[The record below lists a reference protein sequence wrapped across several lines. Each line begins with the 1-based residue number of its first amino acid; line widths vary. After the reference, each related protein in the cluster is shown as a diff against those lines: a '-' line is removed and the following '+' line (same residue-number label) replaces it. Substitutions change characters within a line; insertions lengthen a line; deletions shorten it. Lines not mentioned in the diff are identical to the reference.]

1 MADIKKSGNISNDT
15 GSAYSNVTDT
25 QAKIN
30 NIQERFDDTTENDN
44 PYDGAIQY
52 MNKKVEETID
62 IVNLLEVNSSD
73 GASVATY
80 AMKLKSNPSIG
91 GVQFPGTA
99 NIDLP
104 GVNTEGNQDTTGT
117 AAKATKL
124 GTARTIGG
132 VSFDGTANINLPGV
146 NTSGTQNTSGNAAS
160 ATKLATAR
168 TIGGTSFDGT
178 GNIVPATAT
187 NTVGYKNSATNY
199 KLMPA
204 DFYMMN
210 STSNYAGG
218 YITIP
223 ALGEC
228 HAQLTLPLG
237 STVFK
242 KDTTIYSS
250 TTIADGV
257 EIWIVPFDGV
267 SVSSRR
273 IGSGGLGKAINMNDS
288 SQFDASKYYL
298 WIKITLG
305 EDVDAGVR
313 IYGGDVGF
321 GQ

>member
-1 MADIKKSGNISNDT
+1 MANIRKSNNISNDT
-15 GSAYSNVTDT
+15 GSAYSNVTNT

-52 MNKKVEETID
+52 INKKVEETID

-104 GVNTEGNQDTTGT
+104 GVNIAGNQDTT
-117 AAKATKL
+117 
-124 GTARTIGG
+124 
-132 VSFDGTANINLPGV
+132 
-146 NTSGTQNTSGNAAS
+146 GNAAS

-187 NTVGYKNSATNY
+187 NTVGYKNSNTNY
-199 KLMPA
+199 KLVPA

-223 ALGEC
+223 AGGEC
-228 HAQLTLPLG
+228 HAQLTLPLE

-250 TTIADGV
+250 ATVTDAV
-257 EIWIVPFDGV
+257 EIWMVPFDGV

-273 IGSGGLGKAINMNDS
+273 IGSGALGKAINLNDS

>member
-15 GSAYSNVTDT
+15 GSAYSNVTNT

-52 MNKKVEETID
+52 INKKVEETID

-91 GVQFPGTA
+91 GVQFPGTG
-99 NIDLP
+99 D
-104 GVNTEGNQDTTGT
+104 
-117 AAKATKL
+117 
-124 GTARTIGG
+124 
-132 VSFDGTANINLPGV
+132 INLPGV
-146 NTSGTQNTSGNAAS
+146 NIAGNQDTSGNAAS

-223 ALGEC
+223 AGGEC
-228 HAQLTLPLG
+228 HAQLTLPL
-237 STVFK
+237 SSIVFK
-242 KDTTIYSS
+242 KNVNIYSS
-250 TTIADGV
+250 AVVANAV
-257 EIWIVPFDGV
+257 EVWMVPFDGV
-267 SVSSRR
+267 SLSSRR
-273 IGSGGLGKAINMNDS
+273 IGSGALGKAINLNDS

>member
-15 GSAYSNVTDT
+15 GSAYSNVTNT

-30 NIQERFDDTTENDN
+30 NIQERFDDTTDNDN

-52 MNKKVEETID
+52 INKKVEETID

-91 GVQFPGTA
+91 GVQFPGTG
-99 NIDLP
+99 D
-104 GVNTEGNQDTTGT
+104 
-117 AAKATKL
+117 
-124 GTARTIGG
+124 
-132 VSFDGTANINLPGV
+132 INLPGV
-146 NTSGTQNTSGNAAS
+146 NIAGNQDTSGNAAS

-223 ALGEC
+223 ASGEC
-228 HAQLTLPLG
+228 HAQLTLPLE

-250 TTIADGV
+250 ATVTDAV
-257 EIWIVPFDGV
+257 EIWMVPFDGV

-273 IGSGGLGKAINMNDS
+273 IGSGALGKAINLNDS

>member
-1 MADIKKSGNISNDT
+1 MANIRKSNNISNDT
-15 GSAYSNVTDT
+15 GSAYSNVTNT

-52 MNKKVEETID
+52 INKKIEETID

-104 GVNTEGNQDTTGT
+104 GVNIAGNQDTT
-117 AAKATKL
+117 
-124 GTARTIGG
+124 
-132 VSFDGTANINLPGV
+132 
-146 NTSGTQNTSGNAAS
+146 GNAAS

-187 NTVGYKNSATNY
+187 NTVGYKNSNTNY
-199 KLMPA
+199 KLVPA

-223 ALGEC
+223 AGGEC
-228 HAQLTLPLG
+228 HAQLTLPL
-237 STVFK
+237 SSIVFK
-242 KDTTIYSS
+242 KNVNIYSS
-250 TTIADGV
+250 AVVANAV
-257 EIWIVPFDGV
+257 EVWMVPFDGV
-267 SVSSRR
+267 SLSSRR
-273 IGSGGLGKAINMNDS
+273 IGSGALGKAINLNDS
-288 SQFDASKYYL
+288 SQFNASKYYL
-298 WIKITLG
+298 WIKITLSDDDG
-305 EDVDAGVR
+305 ATRV
-313 IYGGDVGF
+313 YGGDVEF